1 MGLHNLNYFHPV
13 NSRISSIHPIYV
25 ELGSLA
31 PAIEH
36 LKAAG
41 KVYTSVFFTVDESVS
56 GSFLNGYLGAYA
68 ESSPRLILP
77 GGESQKNTEGLERIW
92 AFLIENHADRSS
104 LLVNIG
110 GGALCDV
117 AGFAASTYMRGID
130 FIQVPTTLLAMVD
143 ASVGGKTAINAGGI
157 KNPVGT
163 FCMPAAVCI
172 EPAFLETLPL
182 PERKSGLAEMIKHG
196 LIASSTHYESV
207 IPFIENSQIPPTG
220 LIRDSIAIKSAIVE
234 RDPTEKGERKLLNF
248 GHTVGHGIES
258 YLSTQPGLAVLHGE
272 AVAAGMLAELYISV
286 CEEGFVNAEAEQIYP
301 VLLELAKNVRVSEE
315 MIPGIIQCIKHDKK
329 NLAQAIGISLL
340 KATGKGVWSIY
351 TDEIQLAGALRFMIQ
366 KQKEYV

>member
-13 NSRISSIHPIYV
+13 NSSISSIHPIYF
-25 ELGSLA
+25 ELGSLMA
-31 PAIEH
+31 AIEQ
-36 LKAAG
+36 LKEAG
-41 KVYTSVFFTVDESVS
+41 KEYTTIFLVLDEGVA
-56 GSFLNGYLGAYA
+56 GSFLSSYLGAFA
-68 ESSPRLILP
+68 ESLPRLVLP
-77 GGESQKNTEGLERIW
+77 GGEALKNIQGLEHIW
-92 AFLIENHADRSS
+92 EFLITNHADRSS

-163 FCMPAAVCI
+163 FCMPVAVCI
-172 EPAFLETLPL
+172 ESAFLDTLPVS
-182 PERKSGLAEMIKHG
+182 ERKSGLAEMIKHG

-207 IPFIENSQIPPTG
+207 KPYVESSQIPPTG

-301 VLLELAKNVRVSEE
+301 VLLKLAKQVKVSEE
-315 MIPGIIQCIKHDKK
+315 MIPDIIQRIKHDKK

-340 KATGKGVWSIY
+340 SATGKGVWGKF
-351 TDEIQLAGALRFMIQ
+351 TDETQIAGALRFMIQ